1 MNASDIVKAKQNK
14 ATALSYQ
21 QTFTLNSTV
30 QSTIYQVSSIAGGT
44 TRYGSTLNTV
54 YDKTCMPTF
63 TTYETRNKVNESPCT
78 ACNQSSMEWKNT
90 NSTLMYAYQSI
101 YGTLSTTSTVLRT
114 STSVNTAPHPDI
126 CDRVSYRQGTHFGNL

>member
-1 MNASDIVKAKQNK
+1 MNASDIVKNKQNK

-21 QTFTLNSTV
+21 QSFTLTSTV
-30 QSTIYQVSSIAGGT
+30 QSTIYQVSSIAGGS

-63 TTYETRNKVNESPCT
+63 TTYETRNKVNESSCT
-78 ACNQSSMEWKNT
+78 ACSSSSMDWKAT
-90 NSTLMYAYQSI
+90 NSTLMYVYQSV
-101 YGTLSTTSTVLRT
+101 YGNLSTTSTVNTT
-114 STSVNTAPHPDI
+114 STIVQTAPQPVI